1 MFIIKILGEFNQF
14 NEMNITIKSAL
25 EQEKMRLAGRLAA
38 SVLDMIGE
46 FVTPGI
52 TTEELDNICHSY
64 IVDNLS
70 AIPAPL
76 NYKGFPKSICTS
88 VNHVVCHG
96 IPGEKILKNGDFLN
110 IDITV
115 IKDGYHGDTSRMF
128 FVGKPKVL
136 AKRLSDVSYNA
147 MWLGIKEIKPG
158 AQIGNI
164 GYVIQKYVQEN
175 RFSVV
180 REYCGHGIGKAFHE
194 DPQILHYGN
203 LGEGITLQEGMTI
216 TVEPMINSGKSDV
229 KLLNDGWT
237 VVTKDHSLSA
247 QWEHTILVTK
257 DGYEVL
263 TLNDNI

>member
-1 MFIIKILGEFNQF
+1 
-14 NEMNITIKSAL
+14 
-25 EQEKMRLAGRLAA
+25 
-38 SVLDMIGE
+38 
-46 FVTPGI
+46 
-52 TTEELDNICHSY
+52 
-64 IVDNLS
+64 
-70 AIPAPL
+70 
-76 NYKGFPKSICTS
+76 
-88 VNHVVCHG
+88 
-96 IPGEKILKNGDFLN
+96 
-110 IDITV
+110 
-115 IKDGYHGDTSRMF
+115 MF

-164 GYVIQKYVQEN
+164 GYVIQQYVQEN

-237 VVTKDHSLSA
+237 VVTLSLI
-247 QWEHTILVTK
+247 HI
-257 DGYEVL
+257 
-263 TLNDNI
+263 